1 MIVAVI
7 GSRSFSDYKLLEE
20 TLESIS
26 GISQIVSGGSK
37 GADSLAEEYAE
48 QRQISMV
55 IIKPDW
61 KQYGK
66 GAGIVRN
73 RKIIETVE
81 MVVAFWDGKSKGTA
95 SSLKMAKSKWIP
107 ILTVKIP

>member
-1 MIVAVI
+1 VIVAVI
-7 GSRSFSDYKLLEE
+7 GSRSFSDYKILEE
-20 TLESIS
+20 TLDTTT
-26 GISQIVSGGSK
+26 GLSQIVSGGSK

-48 QRQISMV
+48 KRQIPIV
-55 IIKPDW
+55 IFKPDW

-73 RKIIETVE
+73 RKIIEVAD

-95 SSLKMAKSKWIP
+95 NSLTMAKSKGIP
-107 ILTVKIP
+107 IHTVRFS